1 MFCFTH
7 FDPVSLKSANSL
19 CFNVISLL
27 MCRVIFGWKNCH
39 CFHTCWKQ
47 FLAMKFVDKTWR
59 SVSILVVGFHC
70 CTMGAFSVSVCCM
83 AWWFLQNYSS
93 VAACLVTST
102 FWMSFL
108 DLSLQDVNHAPREWV
123 EWCKSNQGK
132 AEVSCR
138 WQYNNRCWWCV
149 CSLARLLH

>member
-1 MFCFTH
+1 MHLFYIKCF
-7 FDPVSLKSANSL
+7 VSLTL
-19 CFNVISLL
+19 I
-27 MCRVIFGWKNCH
+27 
-39 CFHTCWKQ
+39 Q
-47 FLAMKFVDKTWR
+47 FLWKVPTAYASTLLVCSCAEWYLDEKIAIASILVVDKTWR

-123 EWCKSNQGK
+123 ERCKSNQGK